1 MIVVFQLLFMA
12 FVVCKGVI
20 MMRYALNL
28 GEDGRILS
36 VTFEK
41 YAAENMPLVDILP
54 DGDVSD
60 YIYQNGE
67 YIYDPLII
75 PFTFPVAPRNI
86 MVDEYITV
94 NGVLCKATTNIP
106 NGASIITGQN
116 AVVTTVEEQ
125 LYEMT
130 KGE

>member
-1 MIVVFQLLFMA
+1 M
-12 FVVCKGVI
+12 G
-20 MMRYALNL
+20 YALKL
-28 GEDGRILS
+28 SEDGRIRFA
-36 VTFEK
+36 TYEK
-41 YAAENMPLVDILP
+41 YATENMVMVDKLP
-54 DGDVSD
+54 DGDISE
-60 YIYQNGE
+60 YLYKNGE
-67 YIYDPLII
+67 YIHDPMII
-75 PFTFPVAPRNI
+75 PSTFPVAPRNI

-94 NGVLCKATTNIP
+94 NGVLYKATTNIP